1 MCSSSAPAAPTQ
13 QTVTQTN
20 IPEWARPYAE
30 RLLGQTEALTD
41 INQNPY
47 QPYQGQRVA
56 GYNPLQQQA
65 YGDLASMGVSSQI
78 GQATG
83 LAGLAGLQAQQ
94 AAQYNPMQG
103 IGVSYLG
110 TTGPSLQQ
118 YQMAPAQQVT
128 APGAYSPDQIQA
140 ERVAS
145 TYDYDPERV
154 REQRLKEY
162 RMGPAALVSSEQF
175 GPGSAAQYMS
185 PFMQDVVERQK
196 REAIQDYARQIPGMQ
211 AAGIRSGARGGTRE
225 ALVQAE
231 AQRNLA
237 NQLGGIQATG
247 LQSAYQQAMQQYN
260 VDQAQRMQAQLANQA
275 AIQDVARQNL
285 QAAMGI
291 QSLGAGQNLQAQLA
305 NQGAFQRSAEFGA
318 GQNMQANL
326 ANQQA
331 ALQAAQL
338 NQAAKQRASE
348 FGAGQGMQAALANQQ
363 AGLTTG
369 QQNLAA
375 ALQTQGLGANLGMQS
390 QQLNQA
396 AQLQAQQ
403 QALAQR
409 QAMEQSRQ
417 FGANLGMQGIQQQL
431 AAAGQLGALGQSQY
445 AQQMG
450 INQAQMA
457 GGQQLQ
463 AVQQAM
469 LDQAYKDYLTQ
480 QQYPYTQLGFFSDI
494 LRGIPATAASKTV
507 YDQGVSPLSQ
517 VIGGGLGLAGLSR
530 AFNPTTS
537 QG

>member
-1 MCSSSAPAAPTQ
+1 MCSSSAPAAPTN
-13 QTVTQTN
+13 QTVTQSN

-30 RLLGQTEALTD
+30 RLLGQAEALTD

-65 YGDLASMGVSSQI
+65 YGDLGAMGVSSQI

-94 AAQYNPMQG
+94 AGQYRAARPTNFYNPMD
-103 IGVSYLG
+103 VSYLG
-110 TTGPSLQQ
+110 ASAPQLQQ
-118 YQMAPAQQVT
+118 YQMA
-128 APGAYSPDQIQA
+128 APGDVTA

-175 GPGSAAQYMS
+175 GPGAAAQYMS

-196 REAIQDYARQIPGMQ
+196 REAIQDYSRQIPGLQ

-291 QSLGAGQNLQAQLA
+291 QQLGAGQNLQAQLA

-318 GQNMQANL
+318 QQNMQANL

-331 ALQAAQL
+331 A
-338 NQAAKQRASE
+338 
-348 FGAGQGMQAALANQQ
+348 MQAALANQQ
-363 AGLTTG
+363 ARLTTG

-375 ALQTQGLGANLGMQS
+375 NLGVQQLGAQQGLAAQQAN
-390 QQLNQA
+390 QQ

-409 QAMEQSRQ
+409 ATGAQYGLSGQQLAEQSRQ
-417 FGANLGMQGIQQQL
+417 FGANLGLQGIQQQL

-450 INQAQMA
+450 INQAQLA

-537 QG
+537 QGG